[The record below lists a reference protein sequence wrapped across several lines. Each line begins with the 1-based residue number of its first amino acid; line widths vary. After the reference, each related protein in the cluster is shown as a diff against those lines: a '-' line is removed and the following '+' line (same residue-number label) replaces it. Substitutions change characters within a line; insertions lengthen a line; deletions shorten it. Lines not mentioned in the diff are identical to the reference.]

1 MSVSKKAI
9 VVDDDKKSLMLV
21 DAILTPLGYEVV
33 MAAEGKKALELV
45 KKEKPALF
53 ICDLLLPGIHG
64 VELCNMIKQDP
75 ELAGVKI
82 IAISA
87 VYRESNYKLALDC
100 QADAFLEKPFSM
112 DDMEVLVHEVEKG

>member
-1 MSVSKKAI
+1 MSGSKKAV
-9 VVDDDKKSLMLV
+9 VVDDDKKIIMLV
-21 DAILTPLGYEVV
+21 DAILSPLGYEVV
-33 MAAEGKKALELV
+33 TALEGKKALELV
-45 KKEKPALF
+45 KKEKPELF

-75 ELAGVKI
+75 ELENVKI

-100 QADAFLEKPFSM
+100 RADAFIEKPFGM
-112 DDMEVLVHEVEKG
+112 DDLEHLITEIEKG